1 MAIVVERPDLPL
13 FAWGLDQS
21 RSPRTDRQ
29 TRTRLVLIAAV
40 GSIALAATIAVPPR
54 PLLVWNASESAP
66 VGLYRVASGVPIAHG
81 DMVIAWVPAPARM
94 LAARR
99 HYLPANVPLVKRVAA
114 IAGDTICAV
123 GPLVSVNGR
132 MVAERRRFDPSHR
145 RLPWWE
151 GCVTLG
157 KGELLLLM
165 THAPSS
171 FDGRYFGPTRASD
184 VIGRAR
190 LVWATACGGGGDA

>member
-1 MAIVVERPDLPL
+1 MA
-13 FAWGLDQS
+13 
-21 RSPRTDRQ
+21 
-29 TRTRLVLIAAV
+29 LVI
-40 GSIALAATIAVPPR
+40 S
-54 PLLVWNASESAP
+54 
-66 VGLYRVASGVPIAHG
+66 
-81 DMVIAWVPAPARM
+81 
-94 LAARR
+94 
-99 HYLPANVPLVKRVAA
+99 VAA

-132 MVAERRRFDPSHR
+132 MVAERRRFDSSHR

-171 FDGRYFGPTRASD
+171 FDGRYFGPLPAST
-184 VIGRAR
+184 ITAR
-190 LVWATACGGGGDA
+190 LTPLWTDAAGDGRFIWRGAAP